1 MIYRALAEQYG
12 FTPEQVGRMTLYQVK
27 MLTCDE
33 ALLKGTRRMSLAD
46 ARAAGV
52 VPPKGE
58 TQSVRPH
65 TSGGATPARRRL
77 KKMAGG

>member
-1 MIYRALAEQYG
+1 MAEQYG

-33 ALLKGTRRMSLAD
+33 ALLKGTRRMSAAD

-52 VPPKGE
+52 VPPK
-58 TQSVRPH
+58 TAQSVRPH
-65 TSGGATPARRRL
+65 TTGGAGAGTPNARRLR
-77 KKMAGG
+77 KMMGGQ